1 MPVVSRLVLRGEYD
15 VWRREQLRSGLE
27 RLDLSGDVC
36 IEMRDVSLMDA
47 GAVSLLIHLQRR
59 LHERAPGA
67 RVILSNAPRIVRRV
81 IDLCGASELFVFTSD
96 G

>member
-15 VWRREQLRSGLE
+15 VWRREQLRAELE
-27 RLDLSGDVC
+27 DLDLTGDVC

-47 GAVSLLIHLQRR
+47 GAVSLLIDLQRR
-59 LHERAPGA
+59 LRARTPGA
-67 RVILSNAPRIVRRV
+67 QVILSNAPPIVRRV
-81 IDLCGASELFVFTSD
+81 IELCDAAGLFAFTAD